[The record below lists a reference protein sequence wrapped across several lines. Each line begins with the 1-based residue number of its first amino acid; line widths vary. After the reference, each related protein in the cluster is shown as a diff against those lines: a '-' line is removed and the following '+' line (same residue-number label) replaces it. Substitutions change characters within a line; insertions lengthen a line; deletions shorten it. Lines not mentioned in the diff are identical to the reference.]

1 MNDKISIDRLEALLT
16 GRPGY
21 DMKDDCPHTEK
32 IAAALESGD
41 SPSEILLRF
50 PHLKDCELCRESV
63 GLYSQMADSREPSGN
78 ANAYSNRFARVLP
91 RRILWSVAAALVV
104 GICAGIGAV
113 IWHGT
118 GEANIDAVLTPK
130 GAMFDLEIAVSRN
143 GAAFPL
149 RHGETVRTG
158 DQLGFFYSAS
168 RNAHLALFHV
178 DGTGKVSVLYP
189 TDSSRTRS
197 VLAGT
202 RIPLKDGAIVT
213 PATTC
218 EWTVAI
224 FTGKE
229 MSVSTLGGHL
239 ADGLTISDDCTL
251 TIDGMK
257 EMQVKVQRIRN

>member
-1 MNDKISIDRLEALLT
+1 MNNNISIDRLEALLA

-21 DMKDDCPHTEK
+21 DLKDDCPHTEE

-41 SPSEILLRF
+41 SPGEILLRF
-50 PHLKDCELCRESV
+50 PHLKNCEQCRESV
-63 GLYSQMADSREPSGN
+63 GLYSQMADLRESSGN
-78 ANAYSNRFARVLP
+78 ANAYSHRFTRVRS
-91 RRILWSVAAALVV
+91 RRILWSVAAVLMV

-113 IWHGT
+113 IWHET
-118 GEANIDAVLTPK
+118 GEANRDAVLIPK
-130 GAMFDLEIAVSRN
+130 GAMFDLEIAVSRD

-149 RHGETVRTG
+149 RPDEVVKTG
-158 DQLGFFYSAS
+158 DRLGFFYSAS

-189 TDSSRTRS
+189 TDSDRTRS
-197 VLAGT
+197 IQVGT

-239 ADGLTISDDCTL
+239 ADGLTISDDCAL
-251 TIDGMK
+251 TIGGMK

>member
-1 MNDKISIDRLEALLT
+1 MNEIMSIDRLEALLA

-21 DMKDDCPHTEK
+21 DMKDDCPHTEE

-41 SPSEILLRF
+41 SPTEIMLRF
-50 PHLKDCELCRESV
+50 AHLKKCELCQESV
-63 GLYSQMADSREPSGN
+63 GLYSKMADSRDSTGN
-78 ANAYSNRFARVLP
+78 ANAQSKGLARVRS
-91 RRILWSVAAALVV
+91 RRMLWSVAAVLVV
-104 GICAGIGAV
+104 GICIGIGAA

-118 GEANIDAVLTPK
+118 GETNGYAVLIPK

-149 RHGETVRTG
+149 RAGEAVKTG

-189 TDSSRTRS
+189 TDSDRTRS
-197 VLAGT
+197 VVAGT

-229 MSVSTLGGHL
+229 MSVSILGGHL
-239 ADGLTISDDCTL
+239 ADGLNISDDCTL
-251 TIDGMK
+251 TIHGMK
-257 EMQVKVQRIRN
+257 EMHVKVQRIRN